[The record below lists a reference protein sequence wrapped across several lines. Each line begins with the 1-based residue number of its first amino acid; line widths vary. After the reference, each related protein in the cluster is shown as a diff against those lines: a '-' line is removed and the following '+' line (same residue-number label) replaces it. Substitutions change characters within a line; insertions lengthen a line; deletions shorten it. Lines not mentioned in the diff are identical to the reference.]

1 MNGRFDV
8 VVVGA
13 GPAGSI
19 AALVLARSGAR
30 VALAD
35 KAAFPRDKACGDLV
49 GPRGVQVL
57 ADLGLRVPDA
67 GQGSDLL
74 AVGPSGGRARLP
86 AFTGRT
92 YPGHGIIV
100 PRLALDHALREAAL
114 QAGAVPLRAR
124 VTAVEAGADGRVEA
138 VISSDGQR
146 LAGEVI
152 IATDGA
158 LSPVARLAGM
168 LDPQAALWGFAIRAY
183 LRAEVPLPLL
193 VLLDAS
199 PWRIYP
205 GYGWLF
211 PGADGQANVGIGVGL
226 GSDRGQAPLR
236 GDLARLVALLGQ
248 YGDLSQDA
256 RPGPVMGGWLR
267 MGGTGTPPA
276 AGNVL
281 LAGDAAGL
289 INPLQGEGIGPAMV
303 SGRLAAEA
311 VLADP
316 ARAAPAYTEAI
327 EAAFGPYMT
336 GAAAL
341 QRALLRR
348 PRATSAATRLLTA
361 PAVRRAIAGTWSI
374 YWNGLADGARPRP
387 SAWTARAVQAAAGRL
402 AGHALADP
410 PLHMSRH
417 ADAITTPQVAESIIG
432 EKSLWP
438 RANRQRPASRSTN
451 ASWTMSPTLSG
462 VCSAA
467 GMCRIGYPY
476 SPPPIHK
483 RSAWPSRRWRAKCTG
498 SGSGAGGSRS
508 RASRRC
514 SPSPW

>member
-1 MNGRFDV
+1 VSSGFDV

-74 AVGPSGGRARLP
+74 AVGPSGRRSRLP

-114 QAGAVPLRAR
+114 EAGAVPVRAR
-124 VTAVEAGADGRVEA
+124 ITAVEADGDGRVDA
-138 VISSDGQR
+138 VISSDGRR

-152 IATDGA
+152 IAADGA

-168 LDPQAALWGFAIRAY
+168 LGPQALWGFAVRAY
-183 LRAEVPLPLL
+183 VPAEVPLPLL

-211 PGADGQANVGIGVGL
+211 PGAGGQANVGIGVGL
-226 GSDRGQAPLR
+226 GSSRRQASLR
-236 GDLARLVALLGQ
+236 GDLARLVALLVRR
-248 YGDLSQDA
+248 GDLGGDA
-256 RPGPVMGGWLR
+256 RPGPVIGGWLR
-267 MGGTGTPPA
+267 MGGTGSPPA

-303 SGRLAAEA
+303 SGRLAAKA
-311 VLADP
+311 VLAGP
-316 ARAAPAYTEAI
+316 AQAGPAYAGAI
-327 EAAFGPYMT
+327 EAAFGRYMA
-336 GAAAL
+336 GASAL
-341 QRALLRR
+341 QSALLAR
-348 PRATSAATRLLTA
+348 PRAASAAIRLLTA
-361 PAVRRAIAGTWSI
+361 PVVRPVTAGTWSI

-387 SAWTARAVQAAAGRL
+387 SAWTASAVQALAGRL
-402 AGHALADP
+402 AGRDLAGQP
-410 PLHMSRH
+410 G
-417 ADAITTPQVAESIIG
+417 T
-432 EKSLWP
+432 
-438 RANRQRPASRSTN
+438 RQ
-451 ASWTMSPTLSG
+451 G
-462 VCSAA
+462 
-467 GMCRIGYPY
+467 G
-476 SPPPIHK
+476 
-483 RSAWPSRRWRAKCTG
+483 RSAQSEDQLT
-498 SGSGAGGSRS
+498 
-508 RASRRC
+508 
-514 SPSPW
+514 